1 MIEADYLVAKKVR
14 IFDPAMC
21 CSSGVCGPGPD
32 GSLVRFA
39 ADVSWLSGQG
49 IEVERFNLTDSP
61 DAFVAEPLIKEVL
74 DSKGVGSLPVII
86 VDQEIRWV
94 NQYPERSALAEAFGL
109 TS

>member
-1 MIEADYLVAKKVR
+1 MIEADYLSAQKVR

-21 CSSGVCGPGPD
+21 CSSGICGPSPD
-32 GSLVRFA
+32 SSLARFA

-74 DSKGVGSLPVII
+74 ESQGVESLPVII
-86 VDQEIRWV
+86 VGQEIRWV
-94 NQYPERSALAEAFGL
+94 NQYPERSVLAEALGL
-109 TS
+109 TG